1 MHLYVDTRPFGS
13 SVPRGAHRLIQAI
26 TSRLPGNWLGMRT
39 AILLRRRAM
48 ARLDEAGVDVTHF
61 NLRLRLYPVGNTCE
75 KAALYTPQLFHPL
88 ERMVLAR
95 LAREAVARKS
105 LFTFIDLGANV
116 GLFSLMAAQLAG
128 GRARVLAIEPQP
140 DIRERLAFNVENHP
154 GFDIRPLG
162 IALADREGEVDLFID
177 QRDRGGSR
185 IGGRGQGESVKV
197 RGRKLEAVLIEEG
210 FEGADV
216 MKVDISGSE
225 DLVLWSFVE
234 TAAAALLPR
243 VLLMKDSS
251 AMWTRDVF
259 ALLRARGYS
268 EGERSRSHVFFYLEQ
283 ESV

>member
-13 SVPRGAHRLIQAI
+13 RAPRGVHRLIQAM
-26 TSRLPGNWLGMRT
+26 TARLPGNWLGMRT
-39 AILLRRRAM
+39 AIVLRRLAM
-48 ARLDEAGVDVTHF
+48 ARLGEAGVDVSHF
-61 NLRLRLYPVGNTCE
+61 SLRLRLYPVGNTCE
-75 KAALYTPQLFHPL
+75 KVALYTPQLFHPL
-88 ERMVLAR
+88 ERAVLAR
-95 LAREAVARKS
+95 LAREVVARKNP
-105 LFTFIDLGANV
+105 FTFIDLGANV
-116 GLFSLMAAQLAG
+116 GLFSLMAAQMAG

-140 DIRERLAFNVENHP
+140 DIRERLGFNVANHP

-197 RGRKLEAVLIEEG
+197 RGRKLEAVLAEEG
-210 FEGADV
+210 FESVDV
-216 MKVDISGSE
+216 MKVDVSGSE

-259 ALLRARGYS
+259 ALLRSRGYR
-268 EGERSRSHVFFYLEQ
+268 EGERSRSHVFFYLER
-283 ESV
+283 ESA